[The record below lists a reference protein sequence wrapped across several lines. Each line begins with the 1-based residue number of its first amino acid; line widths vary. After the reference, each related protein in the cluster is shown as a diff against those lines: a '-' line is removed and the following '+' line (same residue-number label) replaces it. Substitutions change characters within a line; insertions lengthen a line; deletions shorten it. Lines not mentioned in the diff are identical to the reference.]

1 MYMVRLMAVVGL
13 LLTATDAISKEKR
26 RTLRMSATAHSIEG
40 ESASGAETRVG
51 TVAADPRVLPL
62 GSRIRVRGARR
73 YSGVYRVIDTGRAI
87 KGNEIDIYMRSAA
100 EAKKFGRQRVTVQ
113 VLEWGDNKRDER

>member
-13 LLTATDAISKEKR
+13 LLIATDAISKEKR

-62 GSRIRVRGARR
+62 GSRIRVRGAGG